1 MIQQDLGPAIRWPQV
16 SCGSKLRASNRG
28 LDCASIESP
37 GGLHGANHRP
47 GRRGSDRPILGSD
60 HEPRTHRRPKD
71 MRRNTRSLLLAP
83 VAAAA
88 PAATGGGWAA
98 TAKSVN
104 GTVGAVFALGLT
116 RGTTSF
122 VLRPKKGSYRF
133 ACDRTR
139 GSCTVASRSLEPLSR
154 RDRALVSLTFATRT
168 WPGAECDRRRAR
180 STSSARSGLSIV
192 IATTRGAVW

>member
-1 MIQQDLGPAIRWPQV
+1 
-16 SCGSKLRASNRG
+16 
-28 LDCASIESP
+28 
-37 GGLHGANHRP
+37 
-47 GRRGSDRPILGSD
+47 
-60 HEPRTHRRPKD
+60 

-88 PAATGGGWAA
+88 LAATGGGWAA

-154 RDRALVSLTFATRT
+154 RDRPLVSRTFSTSHVAGRRMI
-168 WPGAECDRRRAR
+168 DRRRAR
-180 STSSARSGLSIV
+180 SASSARGGLSIV
-192 IATTRGAVW
+192 IATTRGAAC